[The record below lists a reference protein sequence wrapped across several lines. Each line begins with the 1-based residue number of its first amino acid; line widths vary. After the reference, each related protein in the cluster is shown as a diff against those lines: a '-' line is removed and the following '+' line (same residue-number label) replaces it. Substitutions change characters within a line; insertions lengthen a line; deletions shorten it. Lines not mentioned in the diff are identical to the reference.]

1 MKNVF
6 LFYVLGICLFLG
18 GCEGKIYRCEYA
30 IPVDLEE
37 YVPDMKGMT
46 FVYKNASND
55 TTIELV
61 GHELRTSPPAP
72 YEWEDDG
79 AGFSCES
86 GRTTYFARPG
96 DDFSV
101 GRDIVDVYFMRSV
114 SERFSSIFMELEFCK
129 IFSPDFS
136 IRPVFCRLNATFDE
150 QGHFVTR
157 DFGDTLLLTDPRME
171 NPDTA
176 LWVRGLGMIR
186 LNDFYLVSVTD
197 STGAVLYQAEAQQ

>member
-1 MKNVF
+1 MKNGF

-30 IPVDLEE
+30 IPADLEE

-46 FVYKNASND
+46 YVYKNASND
-55 TTIELV
+55 TTIEMV
-61 GHELRTSPPAP
+61 GHELRTFPPAP
-72 YEWEDDG
+72 YEREDDG
-79 AGFSCES
+79 GGFTCHNT
-86 GRTTYFARPG
+86 RTTYFARPG
-96 DDFSV
+96 DDICV
-101 GRDIVDVYFMRSV
+101 DIVDVYFKRSV

-136 IRPVFCRLNATFDE
+136 IQPVFCYLKATFDE

-157 DFGDTLLLTDPRME
+157 DFGDTLVLTDPRME

-197 STGAVLYQAEAQQ
+197 STGAVLYSAEAR

>member
-30 IPVDLEE
+30 IPADLEE

-46 FVYKNASND
+46 YVYKNASND
-55 TTIELV
+55 TTIEIV
-61 GHELRTSPPAP
+61 GHELRTFPPAP

-79 AGFSCES
+79 GGYDCSNE
-86 GRTTYFARPG
+86 RVIEFARPG
-96 DDFSV
+96 DNRNFNNM
-101 GRDIVDVYFMRSV
+101 RVYFLRSFD
-114 SERFSSIFMELEFCK
+114 ERFSSNYMELQTGN
-129 IFSPDFS
+129 IFDSDHDFKD
-136 IRPVFCRLNATFDE
+136 VFCYLKATFDE

>member
-1 MKNVF
+1 MKNGF
-6 LFYVLGICLFLG
+6 LFYVLGVCLFFG

-30 IPVDLEE
+30 IPADLEE

-46 FVYKNASND
+46 YVYKNASND
-55 TTIELV
+55 TTIEIV
-61 GHELRTSPPAP
+61 GHELRTFPPAP

-79 AGFSCES
+79 AGFSCQNE
-86 GRTTYFARPG
+86 RTTYFARPG
-96 DDFSV
+96 DDAVFPV
-101 GRDIVDVYFMRSV
+101 DIVDVYFMRSF
-114 SERFSSIFMELEFCK
+114 SERFSSNFMEIKFCK

-136 IRPVFCRLNATFDE
+136 IQPVHCRLKATFDE

-157 DFGDTLLLTDPRME
+157 DFGDTLVLTDSRRE
-171 NPDTA
+171 KPDTA

-197 STGAVLYQAEAQQ
+197 STGAVLYNADAQQ

>member
-1 MKNVF
+1 MKKGF

-18 GCEGKIYRCEYA
+18 GCEGKIYRCEYV
-30 IPVDLEE
+30 IPADLEE

-46 FVYKNASND
+46 YVYKNASND
-55 TTIELV
+55 TTIEMV
-61 GHELRTSPPAP
+61 GHELRTFPLAP

-79 AGFSCES
+79 AGFSCENS
-86 GRTTYFARPG
+86 RTTYFARPG
-96 DDFSV
+96 DDICV
-101 GRDIVDVYFMRSV
+101 DIVDVYFMRSF
-114 SERFSSIFMELEFCK
+114 SERFSSIFMKINFCT

-136 IRPVFCRLNATFDE
+136 MRPVYCRLNATFDE

-157 DFGDTLLLTDPRME
+157 DFGDTFVLTDSME
-171 NPDTA
+171 EKPDTA